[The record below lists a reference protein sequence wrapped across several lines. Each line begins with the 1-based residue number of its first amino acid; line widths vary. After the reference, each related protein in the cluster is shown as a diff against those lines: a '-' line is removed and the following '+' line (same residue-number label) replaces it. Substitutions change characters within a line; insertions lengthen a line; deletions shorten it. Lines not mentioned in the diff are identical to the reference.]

1 MIHLGDI
8 TKINGNEVPIVDCA
22 IGGSPCQDLSQAG
35 LRKGLAGDEIV
46 AYADIG
52 FTLTAH
58 ISDRKEGI
66 VNEHRLDV

>member
-1 MIHLGDI
+1 MKRFIAILNDGSFVNVPATRMDI
-8 TKINGNEVPIVDCA
+8 TDDNIIAYD
-22 IGGSPCQDLSQAG
+22 
-35 LRKGLAGDEIV
+35 GDEVV